1 MLIPASDLAKQ
12 AQKFASDHAPL
23 ILTAVGTAG
32 VITTG
37 ALAFKGGFRAADIL
51 AEAWLEQVSGY
62 DPDSVSEIPLK
73 RKLALTW
80 TCYVPACGVGL
91 LTIGAIVGANQ
102 IGTRRAAA
110 MAAAYS
116 ISEKAFEEYRDKV
129 QEKLGDNKERKIR
142 DEVNHD
148 RVNRD
153 GPTSENTIVVTGD
166 GDQTFQD
173 SWSGRYFK
181 STVEGVN
188 QAVNQLNHTVNL
200 EGQASLTDF
209 YELLGLSR
217 TLESDELGWKAD
229 KLLDI
234 YLSAVMHDNAKVPV
248 LAIEYRV
255 VPSRDYF
262 RTR

>member
-12 AQKFASDHAPL
+12 AQRFASDHAPL

-37 ALAFKGGFRAADIL
+37 ALAFKGGFKANDIL
-51 AEAWLEQVSGY
+51 HERRMDMWADDLDKVGDDLSFKE
-62 DPDSVSEIPLK
+62 
-73 RKLALTW
+73 KLAYTW

-142 DEVNHD
+142 DEVNRD
-148 RVNRD
+148 RINRD
-153 GPTSENTIVVTGD
+153 GPTSENTVVVTSD
-166 GDQTFQD
+166 GDQIFQD

-217 TLESDELGWKAD
+217 TLESDELGWKQD